1 MGIEDDDRPDGRAG
15 GVNGSGV
22 PADAPSGEGHAVPD
36 DAPVAADVTAAGV
49 PAEPVAA
56 PPQDG
61 AVAGSSP
68 QGGAVTMAPAGWP
81 GPAYVPPA
89 SAYPVGH
96 PGGGPAAIPPGYP
109 PPYPPPPYPPYPAY
123 PPPYGQQPYGPP
135 YPPGQPHPGMQK
147 VSGLPPLVPRT
158 HRWGLGAY
166 IGVEA
171 VFLGVS
177 LLVAW
182 LVSLVGV
189 QTAGTIAIALAV
201 PTVVAASLAILI
213 TVLRGNGPVIDL
225 GLQWPWR
232 DVGLG
237 LAFGFGG
244 MLVSIPVSI
253 IYVSIVGADTNSA
266 VGEVFGEVRAGPAMA
281 TLVLLIVVFLAPF
294 CEEVVYRGL
303 LWGGIERL
311 GANRWVTFAVT
322 TVLFAMA
329 HFEWER
335 TPVLLVV
342 AIPIGL
348 ARVFTG
354 RLLAS
359 IVAHQVNN
367 LLPGIVLMLGLL
379 GVVPMT

>member
-1 MGIEDDDRPDGRAG
+1 VGIENDDRPEGRADA
-15 GVNGSGV
+15 VNGSGV
-22 PADAPSGEGHAVPD
+22 PADAPSEEGRGRSD
-36 DAPVAADVTAAGV
+36 DAPLPAGGTEVGPAGELNGEPANQVAVPTTQDSAVVTA
-49 PAEPVAA
+49 
-56 PPQDG
+56 PP
-61 AVAGSSP
+61 
-68 QGGAVTMAPAGWP
+68 GWP
-81 GPAYVPPA
+81 GPAYVPPPA
-89 SAYPVGH
+89 AYPAGY
-96 PGGGPAAIPPGYP
+96 PGGPVAGQPYP
-109 PPYPPPPYPPYPAY
+109 QQPYPQPPYGPPYPPYPAMAK
-123 PPPYGQQPYGPP
+123 P
-135 YPPGQPHPGMQK
+135 
-147 VSGLPPLVPRT
+147 SRFPPLVPRT

-213 TVLRGNGPVIDL
+213 TMLRGNGPVPDL
-225 GLQWPWR
+225 GLQWSWR
-232 DVGLG
+232 DVGIG

-253 IYVSIVGADTNSA
+253 IYVSIVGTETNSA
-266 VGEVFGEVRAGPAMA
+266 VGEVFGEVRAGPLMA

-311 GANRWVTFAVT
+311 GANRWVTLAVT

-335 TPVLLVV
+335 TPVLLIV

>member
-1 MGIEDDDRPDGRAG
+1 MGIEDDDRPDGRADA
-15 GVNGSGV
+15 VNGSGV
-22 PADAPSGEGHAVPD
+22 PADAPVGGGHAFSD
-36 DAPVAADVTAAGV
+36 DAPPLPAGGATDVDPAGEPTDLTELTELTEQAAQPVGMPMPHDRSVAT
-49 PAEPVAA
+49 A
-56 PPQDG
+56 PP
-61 AVAGSSP
+61 
-68 QGGAVTMAPAGWP
+68 GWP
-81 GPAYVPPA
+81 GPPYLPPA
-89 SAYPVGH
+89 AAYP
-96 PGGGPAAIPPGYP
+96 PGFPGSGGPYAAPQ
-109 PPYPPPPYPPYPAY
+109 PYPPYPQYTQSPY
-123 PPPYGQQPYGPP
+123 PQP
-135 YPPGQPHPGMQK
+135 YPPGEPHPGNQK
-147 VSGLPPLVPRT
+147 VSQLPPLLPRT

-171 VFLGVS
+171 VFLGMS
-177 LLVAW
+177 LLVAF

-213 TVLRGNGPVIDL
+213 TMVRGNGPVLDL
-225 GLQWPWR
+225 GLQWSWR

-244 MLVSIPVSI
+244 MMVSIPVSLV
-253 IYVSIVGADTNSA
+253 YVWIVGTDTNSA
-266 VGEVFGEVRAGPAMA
+266 VGEVFGEVRAGPLMA
-281 TLVLLIVVFLAPF
+281 TVVLLIVVFLAPF

-311 GANRWVTFAVT
+311 GVNRWITFAVT

-335 TPVLLVV
+335 TPVLLIV
-342 AIPIGL
+342 AVPIGL

-379 GVVPMT
+379 GVIPMT